1 MSVGNNVTGI
11 PATERVV
18 VGLCHGMNDQLAAI
32 SAYLF
37 LLERRGLLGE
47 AGKPLQD
54 HLDRLAAK
62 VRLLRSLTRDGASP
76 AEPMAVS
83 LLAESA
89 TELMSEYPEGPVD
102 FRLRAGSDGG
112 VVRCDWA
119 RALRALLLAG
129 AWISRGVKE
138 PVRVELTPG
147 TDGDVQLLRA
157 LALGDHPSPPPGELH
172 SDAGPGSIVLDQI
185 GERAVVLRFPP
196 AVPLLS

>member
-1 MSVGNNVTGI
+1 MTVGDNVTGI

-47 AGKPLQD
+47 VGKPLQD

-62 VRLLRSLTRDGASP
+62 VRLLRSLTREGASP
-76 AEPMAVS
+76 VEPVAIS
-83 LLAESA
+83 LLAEAA
-89 TELMSEYPEGPVD
+89 TEIMAEYPEGPVE
-102 FRLRAGSDGG
+102 FRLRAGSAGG

-129 AWISRGVKE
+129 AWISRGVRE
-138 PVRVELTPG
+138 PVQIELSTG
-147 TDGDVQLLRA
+147 FDGDVQLLRA
-157 LALGDHPSPPPGELH
+157 QALDGLPAHEAGELLQ
-172 SDAGPGSIVLDQI
+172 DTGPGSIVLDQI
-185 GERAVVLRFPP
+185 GERAVVLRFPSSALP
-196 AVPLLS
+196 S

>member
-1 MSVGNNVTGI
+1 MTVGDNVTGI

-47 AGKPLQD
+47 VGGPLQD

-62 VRLLRSLTRDGASP
+62 VRLLRSLTREGESP
-76 AEPMAVS
+76 VEPVAIS
-83 LLAESA
+83 LLAEAA
-89 TELMSEYPEGPVD
+89 TEIMAEYPEGAVA
-102 FRLRAGSDGG
+102 FRLRVGSAGG

-129 AWISRGVKE
+129 AWISRGVRE
-138 PVRVELTPG
+138 PVLIELSTG
-147 TDGDVQLLRA
+147 FDGDLQLLRA
-157 LALGDHPSPPPGELH
+157 QALDDLPEHEAGELH
-172 SDAGPGSIVLDQI
+172 QDTGPGSIVLDQI
-185 GERAVVLRFPP
+185 GERAVVLRFPSSALP
-196 AVPLLS
+196 S